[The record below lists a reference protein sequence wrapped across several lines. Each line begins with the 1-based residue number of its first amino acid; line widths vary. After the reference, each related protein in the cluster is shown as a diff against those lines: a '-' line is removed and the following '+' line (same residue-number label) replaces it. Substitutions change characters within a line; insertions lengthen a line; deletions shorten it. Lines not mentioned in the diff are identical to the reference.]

1 MRIEL
6 YNDGIGFVS
15 LIDSMGD
22 DLRACHS
29 ARVSFLRDDL
39 EKQGLTERDVRLIQF
54 LLREGH
60 TSPFEHS
67 VITFKMKVPLFIRA
81 QIMRHRTFSYNEVSR
96 RYTSDEIEFYV
107 PTALRQQSTKNLQCS
122 EGWLSDGMNAVC
134 IDKMKSH
141 FDASFALY
149 QSLLANGVAREQAR
163 IVLPQSMYTTFWM
176 TGNLHNWI
184 KFLRLRNTEHAQLEV
199 RHLAIAIQEILWN
212 LYPATLRALE
222 GDDVAEILAELESDE
237 S

>member
-6 YNDGIGFVS
+6 YGDGIGFVS
-15 LIDSMGD
+15 LIDNMGD

-29 ARVSFLRDDL
+29 ARVSFLRDDV
-39 EKQGLTERDVRLIQF
+39 EKQGHTEKDIRLIQF

-96 RYTSDEIEFYV
+96 RYTSEEIEFYV
-107 PTALRQQSTKNLQCS
+107 PTVLRQQSAKNLQCS
-122 EGWLSDGMNAVC
+122 EGELTEGMNALC
-134 IDKMKSH
+134 IDKIKAQFDKS
-141 FDASFALY
+141 FGLY
-149 QSLLANGVAREQAR
+149 QGLLANGVAREQAR

-184 KFLRLRNTEHAQLEV
+184 KFLRLRNSEHAQAEV
-199 RHLAIAIQEILWN
+199 RDLAIAIQEILWA

-222 GDDVAEILAELESDE
+222 GDSVAEILAELESDE